1 MRAGGM
7 KVSHAA
13 RCEWGKST
21 PLCRTIRWGLVVLLP
36 VLIVGQLT
44 TARAFAQ
51 AAEISGVVTDSSGA
65 RVPNANVTVLNRETG
80 ISRSV
85 DSNVDGFYLVPL
97 LQPGNYM
104 ITVKSAGF
112 ATQVRTGIT
121 LEVGA
126 QQVLN
131 LTLQVG
137 QITQS
142 LVVTSEAPIVQLAS
156 SSISAVINSNTV
168 VDLPLNGRDW
178 TQLATL
184 QPGVVSL
191 AALQPSIGTVAGNQ
205 RANRGFGAQ
214 LTVSGAR
221 PEQNN
226 YRVDGISVN
235 DYLNNSPGSAIGVA
249 LGVDAIQEFS
259 VVTSNY
265 SAEYGR
271 TSGGVINAISR
282 SGTNEFHGTAYEFL
296 RNSALDAR
304 NFFDQATI
312 PPFKRNQFGASGGA
326 PIKKDKIFIFAD
338 YEGLRQSLGVTGLPK
353 VPSQDARNGIIK
365 AGNPAPAPVASCPAG
380 TILYVPGTSNVC
392 VDSSSAAFLAMYHLP
407 TPGLLIGVGDTGFY
421 SFVSQRVSIED
432 YVTTRIDYHL
442 SDKDNLSGTYVHDNS
457 LVTLPDVL
465 NNVSTYQK
473 AANQRVTLEEN
484 HTFSSRLIN
493 AARFGL
499 NRVYDIGGSGL
510 SAINPA
516 AANPAFGAVPG
527 MDATSVRVSG
537 LTFLPGGVNDQGA
550 ATYAWTSIQAYDDMN
565 LTWGRHNIK
574 IGGDVERDRENTL
587 NNTMASGAFQFG
599 TLTAFLTNKPKNFN
613 VTLPPIVGR
622 YYRQTIFGAYA
633 QDDIRLRPNLTIN
646 LGLRYEMSRIP
657 TEAHDKLSNLY
668 NVTDATPHIGNP
680 FFLSNPTLRNFEPR
694 VGFAWDPF
702 GDGKTSIRSGFGLF
716 DVLPLWYEYHINE
729 IGAFPIVQSGQI
741 SNSSTL
747 QGLFPAGALAVTS
760 AIPKQRANYTQ
771 PNPKRNYVM
780 QWNLSIQREVVPG
793 LTLMTA
799 YLGSHSIHNAFLG
812 DDANSVLPT
821 STPVGYL
828 WPCGPPVTGGS
839 CTIGNDATGNAVS
852 SLNQNFGRL
861 TYLDWSNY
869 AIYHALEGQVIK
881 RFSHGLQLNGSYTWS
896 KSIDGGS
903 GTGVADPFSNT
914 LPNLFPFEPQFNR
927 GLSDYSVKHNLT
939 IGYTWIAPKPK
950 LANRAANWMLGGW
963 ELGGIFNVRSGLPFS
978 VLIGGDP
985 LGTNN
990 SDGGSYPNRLTGSAC
1005 TTAVNP
1011 GKVDYINVT
1020 CFGLPSPTGAVT
1032 AAQCAPFGASAG
1044 APIPGTCANLQGNA
1058 GRNSLIGP
1066 GLINFDSS
1074 LFKNNYIGH
1083 SERFNLQFRA
1093 ELFNTFNH
1101 TNFNS
1106 PTNNNTIFNE
1116 DGTRTDGA
1124 GLIDSTSTISREIQF
1139 ALKFIW

>member
-1 MRAGGM
+1 MNLMREL
-7 KVSHAA
+7 AA
-13 RCEWGKST
+13 
-21 PLCRTIRWGLVVLLP
+21 LVLFC
-36 VLIVGQLT
+36 LITGSLYGQSPNATLT
-44 TARAFAQ
+44 GR
-51 AAEISGVVTDSSGA
+51 VTDPSKEVISDA
-65 RVPNANVTVLNRETG
+65 KVTLINDDTG
-80 ISRSV
+80 IRTATSTNQTGSY
-85 DSNVDGFYLVPL
+85 NVPE
-97 LQPGNYM
+97 LQPGNYHM
-104 ITVKSAGF
+104 EVEKLGFKSVVK
-112 ATQVRTGIT
+112 TGIVLYVQQA
-121 LEVGA
+121 LEINFELALGSVA
-126 QQVLN
+126 ESVTVEADQVS
-131 LTLQVG
+131 V
-137 QITQS
+137 
-142 LVVTSEAPIVQLAS
+142 ELAS
-156 SSISAVINSNTV
+156 SSISAVITSDTV

-191 AALQPSIGTVAGNQ
+191 AALQPPIGTVAGNQ
-205 RANRGFGAQ
+205 RANRGFGTQ
-214 LTVSGAR
+214 LSVSGAR

-235 DYLNNSPGSAIGVA
+235 DYLNDSPGSAIGVA

-282 SGTNEFHGTAYEFL
+282 SGTNQFHGTAYEFL

-312 PPFKRNQFGASGGA
+312 PSFRRNQFGASGGV
-326 PIKKDKIFIFAD
+326 PIKKDRLFIFAD
-338 YEGLRQSLGVTGLPK
+338 YEGLRQSLGVTGLTN

-365 AGNPAPAPVASCPAG
+365 AGNPAPPPVASCPAG

-392 VDSSSAAFLAMYHLP
+392 VDSSAAAFLAMYHLP
-407 TPGLLIGVGDTGFY
+407 TPGHLIGVGDIGLY
-421 SFVSQRVSIED
+421 SFVSQRVSTED
-432 YVTTRIDYHL
+432 YVTTRVDYHL
-442 SDKDNLSGTYVHDNS
+442 TEKDNLSSTYVHDSS
-457 LVTLPDVL
+457 LVTLPDAL
-465 NNVSTYQK
+465 NNVLTQQK
-473 AANQRVTLEEN
+473 AANQRFTLEEN

-493 AARFGL
+493 SVRFGL
-499 NRVYDIGGSGL
+499 NRVYDVGGSGL
-510 SAINPA
+510 GAINPA
-516 AANPAFGAVPG
+516 AADLALGAVPG

-550 ATYAWTSIQAYDDMN
+550 ATYAWTSFQVYDDVN
-565 LTWGRHNIK
+565 LTWGRHSIK
-574 IGGDVERDRENTL
+574 IGGDAERDRENTL

-599 TLTAFLTNKPKNFN
+599 TLTAFLTNQPKNFN

-622 YYRQTIFGAYA
+622 YYRQTIFGAYI
-633 QDDIRLRPNLTIN
+633 QDDVRWRPNLTIN

-657 TEAHDKLSNLY
+657 TEAHNRLSNLY
-668 NVTDATPHIGNP
+668 NVTDATPHVGNP
-680 FFLSNPTLRNFEPR
+680 FFLTNPTLRNFEPR
-694 VGFAWDPF
+694 VGLAWDPF
-702 GDGKTSIRSGFGLF
+702 GDGKTSVRSGFGLF

-729 IGAFPIVQSGQI
+729 IGAYPIVQSGQI
-741 SNSSTL
+741 SNSNTL
-747 QGLFPAGALAVTS
+747 KGLFPGGALAVTS
-760 AIPKQRANYTQ
+760 AIPKQRGNYTQ

-780 QWNLSIQREVVPG
+780 QWNLSIQREIVPG
-793 LTLMTA
+793 LTVMTA
-799 YLGSHSIHNAFLG
+799 YLGSHSVHNAFLG

-821 STPVGYL
+821 VTSAGYL
-828 WPCGPPVTGGS
+828 WPCGSPITGGS
-839 CTIGNDATGNAVS
+839 CTIGNDANGNAVPL
-852 SLNQNFGRL
+852 LNPNFGRL
-861 TYLDWSNY
+861 PYLDWSNY
-869 AIYHALEGQVIK
+869 AIYHALEAQVIK
-881 RFSHGLQLNGSYTWS
+881 RMRHGLQLNGSYTWS

-927 GLSDYSVKHNLT
+927 GLSDYNVKHNLT

-950 LANRAANWMLGGW
+950 LDNRAVNWALGGW

-985 LGTNN
+985 LGTLN
-990 SDGGSYPNRLTGSAC
+990 SDGGSYPNRLTGTGCA
-1005 TTAVNP
+1005 TAVNP
-1011 GKVDYINVT
+1011 GKVNYINLG
-1020 CFGLPSPTGAVT
+1020 CFNLPSPVGSITT
-1032 AAQCAPFGASAG
+1032 AQCAPFGASAG
-1044 APIPGTCANLQGNA
+1044 APISRTCANLQGNA

-1074 LFKNNYIGH
+1074 VFKNNFIGH

-1101 TNFNS
+1101 PNFNA

-1116 DGTRTDGA
+1116 DGTPTDGA